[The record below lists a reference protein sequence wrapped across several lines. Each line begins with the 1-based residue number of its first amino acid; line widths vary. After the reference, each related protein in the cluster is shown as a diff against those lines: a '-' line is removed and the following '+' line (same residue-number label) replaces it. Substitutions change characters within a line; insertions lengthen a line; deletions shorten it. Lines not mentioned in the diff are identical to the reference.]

1 MVIKAVAGVLVVAM
15 GLVAGC
21 GGPFNDRAHQIR
33 PLVDLAAQRMLLAD
47 AVAAD
52 KRATGAPI
60 EDPVREAAV
69 IDAAAARGQQLG
81 LDQAVVRLVVGDQI
95 RASKA
100 VQQGLMQRW
109 SAGNATVPDVAD
121 TAQVRGTIDV
131 LTEVLLVELDRSG
144 SVREEPTC
152 NETLNLA
159 RRSVERDRDMDQLH
173 SDAFGLALASICRR

>member
-1 MVIKAVAGVLVVAM
+1 MIGRVVGVLVLVI
-15 GLVAGC
+15 GLAGC

-47 AVAAD
+47 AIAAD
-52 KRATGAPI
+52 KRATGRPI

-69 IDAAAARGQQLG
+69 IDAAAARGQELG
-81 LDQAVVRLVVGDQI
+81 IDPAVVRLVVADQI

-109 SAGNATVPDVAD
+109 SAGNAQVPDVVD
-121 TAQVRGTIDV
+121 TDEVRRTIDV
-131 LTEVLLVELDRSG
+131 LTDVLLVELGRSG
-144 SVREEPTC
+144 PVRLEPTC
-152 NETLNLA
+152 DETLNLA

-173 SDAFGLALASICRR
+173 SDAFGLALASICLR